1 MYEHVN
7 QSFLRSTTCN
17 GNALFAENELYE
29 LYNLYNQNKGLICGE
44 LMCGETWHF
53 QKLGCGNI
61 FLTHSRQ
68 FMSVKIQLFCEYL
81 SSRKFPILQNKHFGS
96 VFFYEKHLNLAQS

>member
-44 LMCGETWHF
+44 LMCGET
-53 QKLGCGNI
+53 
-61 FLTHSRQ
+61 
-68 FMSVKIQLFCEYL
+68 
-81 SSRKFPILQNKHFGS
+81 
-96 VFFYEKHLNLAQS
+96 